1 MAIVPELTLMGPSFL
16 LLRPLISPTQGM
28 SKSNPLRAYREQL
41 ELRQAESAGTET
53 TTEGS
58 LEGSSRTTSP
68 PRSVR
73 AKVAA

>member
-1 MAIVPELTLMGPSFL
+1 
-16 LLRPLISPTQGM
+16 M
-28 SKSNPLRAYREQL
+28 SKSNPLRARREQM
-41 ELRQAESAGTET
+41 ESRLATESVGTET

-68 PRSVR
+68 PHSVT